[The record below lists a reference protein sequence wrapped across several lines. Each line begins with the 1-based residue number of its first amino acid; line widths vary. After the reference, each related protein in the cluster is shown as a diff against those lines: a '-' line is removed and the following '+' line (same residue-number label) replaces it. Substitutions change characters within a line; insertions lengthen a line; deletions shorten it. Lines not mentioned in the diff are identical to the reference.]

1 MANEIAPASNQAIP
15 SSQKPASA
23 EFTSADSKYIPSGKF
38 SIPGITQK
46 NRLLLLG
53 VASGLVLLGFIWLLL
68 WVAEPPFRPILSG
81 ISEKEAASIVDLLQK
96 EKIPYKLEGAGTIL
110 VPSDQVYALRLKLAG
125 EDLIPGKGHG
135 FELFDGGSQFGVS
148 DFVQKINLQ
157 RAMQGELARTIE
169 VLPMVTAARVHL
181 VMPKESPFIEHQRE
195 ASASVMLQ
203 LGGGGRLPKSSVLSI
218 QNLVSAAVPNLEH
231 DAVTIVDSSGNLL
244 SSSEED
250 TGMDAG
256 QNQQEYQTNLER
268 RLEERLTGMLEQVVG
283 AGHAI
288 VRVTADISREHV
300 EQQNQRYNPDEMVL
314 RSEQSVDERS
324 AARDEQAKGIPGVVS
339 NTPGEK
345 NKQQEAQQAGQPREE
360 TVHSESTKN
369 YEISSISEKRTIPF
383 GKINRLSVAVIVG
396 GSFKEENGESVFVPK
411 SQADLASIQKLV
423 ERAMGFNE
431 DRGDTVE
438 VQSMALIDISS
449 SEDLEALKGAED
461 KAFYLKLARYAV
473 AGLALLLLAWFVLR
487 PLARQLTTKNPTPE
501 NTSPGGQ
508 VALGASVPALPAD
521 SAEHIDLYNTA
532 RELVLEDTDMATRI
546 IRQWTYES

>member
-1 MANEIAPASNQAIP
+1 MANEVAPASNQAIP
-15 SSQKPASA
+15 SSPEPVSG
-23 EFTSADSKYIPSGKF
+23 EFTSTDSKYIPSGKF
-38 SIPGITQK
+38 TIPGVMQK
-46 NRLLLLG
+46 NKLLLLG

-81 ISEKEAASIVDLLQK
+81 ISEKEAASIIELLQK
-96 EKIPYKLEGAGTIL
+96 EKIPYKLEGASTVL
-110 VPSDQVYALRLKLAG
+110 VPADQVYALRLKLAG
-125 EDLIPGKGHG
+125 EDLIPGKGNG
-135 FELFDGGSQFGVS
+135 FELFDSGSQFGVS

-181 VMPKESPFIEHQRE
+181 VMPKESPFIKQQRE
-195 ASASVMLQ
+195 TSASVMLQ
-203 LGGGGRLPKSSVLSI
+203 LGGGGRLPKSSVLAI
-218 QNLVSAAVPNLEH
+218 QNLVSAAVPNLER

-256 QNQQEYQTNLER
+256 QTQQEYQTNLER
-268 RLEERLTGMLEQVVG
+268 RLEDRLTGMLEQVVG

-288 VRVTADISREHV
+288 VRVTANINREHV

-324 AARDEQAKGIPGVVS
+324 AARDAQAKGIPGVAS
-339 NTPGEK
+339 NTPGKED
-345 NKQQEAQQAGQPREE
+345 KQTGQPREE
-360 TVHSESTKN
+360 SVHSESIKN

-383 GKINRLSVAVIVG
+383 GEINRLSVAVIVG

-411 SQADLASIQKLV
+411 SQAELASIQKLV
-423 ERAMGFNE
+423 EGAMGFNE

-461 KAFYLKLARYAV
+461 KAFYLKLTRYVV

-487 PLARQLTTKNPTPE
+487 PLSRQLTAKNPTPE
-501 NTSPGGQ
+501 NTSPGVQ
-508 VALGASVPALPAD
+508 AAAPGASTPALPA